1 LASSQT
7 LFDDFPRL
15 DKGPSDRSES
25 TFEYL
30 NRSARSDV
38 ALIRDLLED
47 WFSRLPPNAQP
58 ELHARF
64 RSADDRQYLGA
75 FFELYLHQLFLRLGM
90 TVERQT
96 RPDFRIFKD
105 NEPVFYLE
113 AVLAA
118 PSNADVSTEKIK
130 NRIYDALNQRLNSP
144 NFLIAIQ
151 RAKGAS
157 TIDPPIKP
165 LIRLLEERLNSLD
178 PDAVARQM
186 EQGGWRA
193 LPFWTWQHEEWEISF
208 RAIPKLPQMRGKP
221 GVRPV
226 GSYMKSGWVEPQEG
240 IRGAI
245 RKKATKYGELD
256 LPYIIA
262 VNALEEFVEQDA
274 AVEALFGDECIV
286 ATPYRPKPN
295 IAVVDR
301 KVGSSFRLPV
311 SSRRLGRLARHS
323 AGTDA
328 DRLPGSFCSH
338 ALRLIGFGYRTS
350 RAW

>member
-1 LASSQT
+1 
-7 LFDDFPRL
+7 
-15 DKGPSDRSES
+15 
-25 TFEYL
+25 
-30 NRSARSDV
+30 
-38 ALIRDLLED
+38 
-47 WFSRLPPNAQP
+47 
-58 ELHARF
+58 
-64 RSADDRQYLGA
+64 
-75 FFELYLHQLFLRLGM
+75 M

-286 ATPYRPKPN
+286 ATPYMHESGLIKSEWHPSRKRNGAFWGPQGWQNTRVSGVMMLCRLLPWSVATQEPVLWHHPQASQPLLPDAWSLPQRILDLPSGKWVKRGGIE
-295 IAVVDR
+295 IAKVFGLLDNWPR
-301 KVGSSFRLPV
+301 K
-311 SSRRLGRLARHS
+311 A
-323 AGTDA
+323 
-328 DRLPGSFCSH
+328 
-338 ALRLIGFGYRTS
+338 
-350 RAW
+350 